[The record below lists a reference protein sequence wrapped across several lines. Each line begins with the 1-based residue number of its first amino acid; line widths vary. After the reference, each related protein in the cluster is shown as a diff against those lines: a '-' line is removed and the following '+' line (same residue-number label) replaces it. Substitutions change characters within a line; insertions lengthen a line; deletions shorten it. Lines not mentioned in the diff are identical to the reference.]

1 MGEASG
7 TRVLVTGASGFV
19 GSQLCRALVEQ
30 GSAVRAM
37 TRRPEVYSGVGEPVA
52 GDVFDQDSLGPALAG
67 VSAAYY
73 LVHSL
78 ESADFVAKDAEAAI
92 AFGAAAAEA
101 GVRQLIYLGGLG
113 ADGDE
118 LSDHLRSRR
127 EVEQRLG
134 TAGVPVTTLRA
145 AIVIGHESIS
155 WELTRQLAQRLPAM
169 ITPAWVATLTQPIA
183 EADLIRYLV
192 GVLDLPEAYGQTFEV
207 GGPEVL
213 SYGDMLRRVA
223 RILDGRPLPMLPVP
237 LLTPRLSS
245 AWLRLVTD
253 VDPVTAGNLIDSMA
267 NEVVV
272 RDDRIREL
280 ITGEPL
286 GYDDAVRAALADC
299 RRAGECW

>member
-1 MGEASG
+1 MGEPTG
-7 TRVLVTGASGFV
+7 IRVLVTGASGFV
-19 GSQLCRALVEQ
+19 GSRLSRALAEQ
-30 GSAVRAM
+30 RYEVRAM
-37 TRRPEVYSGVGEPVA
+37 TRRPEVYGGAGEPVA
-52 GDVFDQDSLGPALAG
+52 GDVFDADSLAPALAG

-78 ESADFVAKDAEAAI
+78 ASDDFVTKEAEAAI
-92 AFGAAAAEA
+92 AFGQAAAQA
-101 GVRQLIYLGGLG
+101 GVEQVIYLGGLG
-113 ADGDE
+113 ADGDD

-127 EVEQRLG
+127 AVEQQLG
-134 TAGVPVTTLRA
+134 AAGVPVTTLRA
-145 AIVIGHESIS
+145 AIVIGHDSIS

-169 ITPAWVATLTQPIA
+169 ITPAWVSTRTQPIA
-183 EADLIRYLV
+183 ESDLIRYLV
-192 GVLDLPEAYGQTFEV
+192 GVLGLPDAYGETFEI
-207 GGPEVL
+207 GGPDVL

-272 RDDRIREL
+272 RDDRIRRV
-280 ITGEPL
+280 ITGDPL

-299 RRAGECW
+299 RLAGECW